1 MDMGVIK
8 CLKHHYKNELQSRKV
23 SALNLGLEAPNISI
37 LDSLFILKKVWL
49 QKVSNATIINCF
61 RKAGFRKE
69 ENCDEDIVDEEEDAH
84 YEEINFEDDDVPTFD
99 LEAPL
104 VFQDENINEREN
116 EEEISEED
124 ELNYIPKSSEAFNAA
139 NVLRQYFCAHGSD
152 EFSSMADDMQNAIG
166 RIVQNSMTQKLVTD
180 YFIFQ

>member
-1 MDMGVIK
+1 MYV
-8 CLKHHYKNELQSRKV
+8 CN
-23 SALNLGLEAPNISI
+23 
-37 LDSLFILKKVWL
+37 
-49 QKVSNATIINCF
+49 
-61 RKAGFRKE
+61 
-69 ENCDEDIVDEEEDAH
+69 
-84 YEEINFEDDDVPTFD
+84 

-139 NVLRQYFCAHGSD
+139 NVLRQYFCAHGSE
-152 EFSSMADDMQNAIG
+152 EFSSMVDDMQNAIG

-180 YFIFQ
+180 YFNFQ